1 MLPKIK
7 TSLKEIN
14 TPKIYPEFE
23 FEFVMN
29 FDGCSKGNPGIAGA
43 GAVIYNNEIEMLSN
57 IFFVGEK
64 ATNNHAEYAGLILGL
79 QMAYELNIK
88 SLLVKGDSL
97 LVINH
102 MNGTYKCSSPN
113 LIELYLKAKEYESK
127 FDNIYYQHVLRN
139 FIKRA
144 DELSNDAIKDYIII
158 SDDDIK

>member
-1 MLPKIK
+1 MLPKII

-14 TPKIYPEFE
+14 TPKIYPE

-43 GAVIYNNEIEMLSN
+43 GAVIYCNEIEILSDT
-57 IFFVGEK
+57 FFVGEK

-79 QMAYELNIK
+79 QMAYALNIK

-113 LIELYLKAKEYESK
+113 LIELYSRAKELESK
-127 FDNIYYQHVLRN
+127 FDNICYQHVLRN
-139 FIKRA
+139 FNKRA
-144 DELSNDAIKDYIII
+144 DTLSNMGLEKN
-158 SDDDIK
+158 K

>member
-1 MLPKIK
+1 MFPKIK
-7 TSLKEIN
+7 TALKEIN
-14 TPKIYPEFE
+14 TPKIYPE

-43 GAVIYNNEIEMLSN
+43 GAVIYNNEIEILSN
-57 IFFVGEK
+57 TFFVGEK

-102 MNGTYKCSSPN
+102 MNGTYKCSSVN
-113 LIELYLKAKEYESK
+113 LIELYSRAKELESK
-127 FDNIYYQHVLRN
+127 FDNICYQHVLRN
-139 FIKRA
+139 FNKRA
-144 DELSNDAIKDYIII
+144 DALSNDAIKDYKI
-158 SDDDIK
+158 

>member
-7 TSLKEIN
+7 TPFKEIN
-14 TPKIYPEFE
+14 TPKIYPE

-43 GAVIYNNEIEMLSN
+43 GAVIYNNEIEILSN
-57 IFFVGEK
+57 TFFVGEK

-102 MNGTYKCSSPN
+102 MNGTYKCSSAN
-113 LIELYLKAKEYESK
+113 LIDLYSRAKELESK
-127 FDNIYYQHVLRN
+127 FDNIYYQHILRN
-139 FIKRA
+139 FNKRA
-144 DELSNDAIKDYIII
+144 DALSNEGILK
-158 SDDDIK
+158 SNN